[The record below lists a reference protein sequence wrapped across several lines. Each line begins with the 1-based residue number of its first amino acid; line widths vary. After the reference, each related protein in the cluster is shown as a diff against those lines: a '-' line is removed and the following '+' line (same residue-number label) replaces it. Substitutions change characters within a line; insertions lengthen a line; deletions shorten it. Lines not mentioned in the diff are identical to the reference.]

1 MRHSNSIENQT
12 LSPLKSDLKH
22 LVIILLGPPGA
33 GKGTHAGPLSQRLN
47 IPHIS
52 TGDLFREN
60 IRQKTPLGL
69 QIEEIMS
76 QGKLVPDTLVLE
88 MLFDRISKKDCEGGF
103 ILDGFP
109 RTLPQAQILFVE
121 FPHLLALYFD
131 LPDETLVER
140 IVGRLVC
147 KQCGKPYHRQFDPPK
162 HPTICDQCKIPLI
175 QREDDREE
183 IVRKRL
189 QIYKDQTEPVI
200 DFFAKKTGVLK
211 EIPSSGSKDRIFLEI
226 LQTIKLIDRF
236 RN

>member
-1 MRHSNSIENQT
+1 MNNLSSIDPKSPSTLHARSNLLI
-12 LSPLKSDLKH
+12 
-22 LVIILLGPPGA
+22 IILLGPPGA
-33 GKGTHAGPLSQRLN
+33 GKGTHAGPLSQRLH

-69 QIEEIMS
+69 QIQEIMS
-76 QGKLVPDTLVLE
+76 QGSLVPDALVLE
-88 MLFDRISKKDCEGGF
+88 MLFDRISKKDCEKGF

-109 RTLPQAQILFVE
+109 RTLPQAQTLFTE
-121 FPHLLALYFD
+121 FPNLLALYFD

-140 IVGRLVC
+140 IVGRLAC

-162 HPTICDQCKIPLI
+162 QTGLCDQCKTPLI

-189 QIYKDQTEPVI
+189 QIYKDQTQPVI
-200 DFFAKKTGVLK
+200 DFFAQKPDVLK
-211 EIPSSGSKDRIFLEI
+211 EIPSFGSKDQIFLRI
-226 LQTIKLIDRF
+226 LQAISIDLL